1 MNIFEVYR
9 VAMELLQTREV
20 PAPGPNKDRY
30 IFILNACC
38 QAAGYGD
45 LAWGAS
51 TEDHKALSALA
62 RSIEEMSNEEIMA
75 F

>member
-9 VAMELLQTREV
+9 VAMELLQTREI
-20 PAPGPNKDRY
+20 PTDEGRY
-30 IFILNACC
+30 IFILNACA

-45 LAWGAS
+45 LAWGAP

-62 RSIEEMSNEEIMA
+62 RGIEKKSNEEIMA